1 MSRLG
6 LGLGIT
12 KGGVI
17 PFNPLSLD
25 PYLLFDTQSSMI
37 GTFENP
43 TLDLD
48 PSVPSTLDVITATR
62 AGVATYTDADGL
74 IQSATP
80 NTVRVDQTQGAE
92 VTPTVYQHIGH
103 TDFSTDWTKSNV
115 AVSTS
120 EFNAPDGTSTA
131 YKITNSSSSGNH
143 FIRDSITGG
152 ANPSTVVNGR
162 SYTLSVFLRKGTKDV
177 VSIGDGFNVNV
188 LARFNLT
195 SGTVTNFS
203 ASNSSIEQV
212 GDWFRCSATI
222 TPTGTT
228 LGLMLFT
235 GNNYAGHD
243 TSGDFHAFGPQLEE
257 GTTASSFVA
266 NTTGSPKFI
275 TGATFGPR
283 VPMIL
288 VEPSAT
294 NLVTYS
300 EDFSHSSWTKGG
312 SSVVSGFSSPDGNN
326 TAFKLTEG
334 TNNSFHYIENI
345 TYSPTQSKQLFSIYI
360 KDAGDTEF
368 IRIASNDSVTGWD
381 YFFNPKTGQ
390 AISDTFTSSNITTLN
405 NGWYRIELLADGSNY
420 VTSGSVPFIISLSND
435 GSTLSYQGDG
445 TSGVYIW
452 GAQLETGS
460 VATSYIPTSGG
471 DAAARTR
478 TKDDLVISGSDFSDF
493 FNTGGDGTFYAEYQF
508 NDADGANSL
517 IYGSADNQ
525 RFAYK
530 NAGSS
535 SPLLSYDGTNVLS
548 YGRLA
553 AGTLL
558 RTALS
563 FDSNSMEGSQ
573 DGSAATMSGQ
583 TAPFPHNGNF
593 RSATELSI
601 GSDTTGGKQLNGH
614 IKRLIYWPYHSD
626 NL

>member
-257 GTTASSFVA
+257 GTTPTTFVA
-266 NTTGSPKFI
+266 NTTGSAKFI

-478 TKDDLVISGSDFSDF
+478 TKDNLVISGSDFSDF

-548 YGRLA
+548 YGRLS

>member
-257 GTTASSFVA
+257 GTTPTTFVA
-266 NTTGSPKFI
+266 NTTGSAKFI

-478 TKDDLVISGSDFSDF
+478 TKDNLVISGSDFSDF